1 MGHLVAGK
9 WTTAPQPVDEDGR
22 FARTETAFRDRIT
35 ADGSSGFP
43 AEAGRYHLYVAWA
56 CPWAHRTLIVR
67 ALKGLEQA
75 VTISVVDPFMGD
87 DGWWFSD
94 APGCIPDTVNGK
106 KYLRDVYTLAK
117 PDYTGS
123 VTVPVLWDK
132 QRKTIV
138 NNESR
143 QVLRMLDLEMDA
155 IGDATVNLCP
165 QDLRAEID
173 AVIDEI
179 YEPVN
184 NGVYKAGFAK
194 NQEAY
199 DEAIVA
205 LFPALDDW
213 NARLEKQ
220 RFLCGDRLTE
230 ADICLFTTLY
240 RFDPVYY
247 VHFKCNVR
255 RVVDYPAL
263 WGFVRD
269 VYQTPGVAST
279 CNLDQ
284 IKQHYYR
291 SHGDVNPR
299 RIVPRGPD
307 IDYGTPHGRERLG
320 SPPR

>member
-1 MGHLVAGK
+1 MGRLVDGK
-9 WTTAPQPVDEDGR
+9 WTTAPQPVDDSGR
-22 FARTETAFRDRIT
+22 FARTKTSFRDRIT

-43 AEAGRYHLYVAWA
+43 AEVGRYHLYVAWA
-56 CPWAHRTLIVR
+56 CPWAHRALICR

-75 VTISVVDPFMGD
+75 VSISVVDPFMGD
-87 DGWWFSD
+87 DGWRFSD

-132 QRKTIV
+132 QRQTIV

-143 QVLRMLDLEMDA
+143 QVLRMLDTEMDA

-165 QDLRAEID
+165 VDKRAEID
-173 AVIDEI
+173 AVIDAI

-184 NGVYKAGFAK
+184 NGVYRAGFART
-194 NQEAY
+194 QEAY
-199 DEAIVA
+199 DEAVGA
-205 LFPALDDW
+205 LFPALDAW
-213 NARLEKQ
+213 NARLDKQ

-255 RVVDYPAL
+255 RIVDYPAL

-269 VYQTPGVAST
+269 VYQTPGVAGT
-279 CNLDQ
+279 CNLEH
-284 IKQHYYR
+284 IKRHYYS

-307 IDYGTPHGRERLG
+307 IDYTTAHGRERLG
-320 SPPR
+320 